1 MPLYSCECCGLST
14 TLKSNYTRHLASK
27 SHKIMFEV
35 KSKSKVSQNT
45 SKSKPKVNLSEEYSC
60 KYCNKTFKHKQ
71 SVSKHIKYSC
81 KQNKD
86 EDLKELV
93 RLMNLQLQ
101 QKDKELEYQ
110 KQQNEKQQKQ
120 NETQQKQIEKLMDKL
135 QVNHITNNTY
145 VQNNIQLL
153 SYKDTDVSHLTNK
166 DYERAIK
173 KVNSCVKDMIEQIH
187 FNPSKPENM
196 NIYISNMKDKYIMV
210 YEDGNW
216 NIKQKND
223 ELSSL
228 YDMKEMLLE
237 DWLEAYGNDSLRQK
251 FNKYLNN
258 KCNEEIMHEIKEN
271 IKMMLYNKKNL
282 IL

>member
-27 SHKIMFEV
+27 SHKIMFEA

-45 SKSKPKVNLSEEYSC
+45 SKSKPKVNLFEEYSC

-173 KVNSCVKDMIEQIH
+173 KVNSCVKHMIEQIH

-237 DWLEAYGNDSLRQK
+237 DWLETYGNDSLRQK

-258 KCNEEIMHEIKEN
+258 KSNEEIMNEIREN

-282 IL
+282 IS

>member
-1 MPLYSCECCGLST
+1 
-14 TLKSNYTRHLASK
+14 
-27 SHKIMFEV
+27 
-35 KSKSKVSQNT
+35 
-45 SKSKPKVNLSEEYSC
+45 
-60 KYCNKTFKHKQ
+60 
-71 SVSKHIKYSC
+71 
-81 KQNKD
+81 
-86 EDLKELV
+86 
-93 RLMNLQLQ
+93 
-101 QKDKELEYQ
+101 
-110 KQQNEKQQKQ
+110 
-120 NETQQKQIEKLMDKL
+120 
-135 QVNHITNNTY
+135 
-145 VQNNIQLL
+145 
-153 SYKDTDVSHLTNK
+153 
-166 DYERAIK
+166 
-173 KVNSCVKDMIEQIH
+173 
-187 FNPSKPENM
+187 M

-258 KCNEEIMHEIKEN
+258 KSNEEIMHEIKEN

>member
-1 MPLYSCECCGLST
+1 MSYFCEICKFQTIRSDNYDRHLK
-14 TLKSNYTRHLASK
+14 TLKHINNVKSK
-27 SHKIMFEV
+27 PKVSLNGS
-35 KSKSKVSQNT
+35 KSKSKVS
-45 SKSKPKVNLSEEYSC
+45 LSEDYSC

-101 QKDKELEYQ
+101 QKDKEL
-110 KQQNEKQQKQ
+110 KKQQKQ
-120 NETQQKQIEKLMDKL
+120 NETQQRQIEKLMDKL

-153 SYKDTDVSHLTNK
+153 SYKDTDMSHLTNK

-223 ELSSL
+223 ELNSL

-237 DWLEAYGNDSLRQK
+237 DWLEVYGNDSLRQK

-258 KCNEEIMHEIKEN
+258 KSNEEIMHEIKEN